1 MEFTLEQVDEVRER
15 TGASYGEAKEALEK
29 TNGDVLE
36 AIIHLESKGEGKQKK
51 SKSSFSDKS
60 NEIMEKL
67 KEIIRKGN
75 VTRIYLKKN
84 GETVM
89 NIPVTAGAIGAII
102 FAPATI
108 AGILA
113 ALATGCRLE
122 IVKDD
127 GEIIDIQNMTED
139 ALHNVKEKVDLA
151 RERLTKKNK
160 KEEDHEDDI
169 DIE

>member
-1 MEFTLEQVDEVRER
+1 
-15 TGASYGEAKEALEK
+15 
-29 TNGDVLE
+29 
-36 AIIHLESKGEGKQKK
+36 
-51 SKSSFSDKS
+51 
-60 NEIMEKL
+60 MEKL

-102 FAPATI
+102 FPPATI
-108 AGILA
+108 AAILA